1 MQVFSKSRLS
11 IPGFADHYHIL
22 RKLRVGTKLDL
33 VKILSLTSL
42 TVFFEA
48 WGIAMVLP
56 IIGFLRHDSDPAVFA
71 ESSKIGKYVVEAFY
85 YVGLPVNLL
94 SLCSVAIVMISM
106 RQVLNYFHTI
116 HIDRIKLQVGRDLCI
131 RCFEGILGSNAETIG
146 QYRAGQF
153 AALVQHEC
161 QAAASVIRN
170 YARIWSQLLTLG
182 IYMVIMLAMAP
193 LASLGAMTL
202 IGGMMIS
209 MGVLIKVTRRL
220 AARRIEVRADF
231 ISFLNERFRTWRLI
245 KTGNTLAYEGGKT
258 REFAQLDLNTEY
270 AVTRIGGLLQLIL
283 TPVVMFVALF
293 ALYFAIE
300 HLQVEVDKVAMFMVI
315 LLRLVPTGQNLNGQ
329 RNQLA
334 SYEPS
339 LRLVKRTLDQ
349 AQAQKEN
356 MTVGKDLPE
365 LDKEI
370 LFQDVSFT
378 YQGQDDRVL
387 ENVNCVIPAGKM
399 TAIIGHSGAGKSTL
413 IDLILRLYAPDHGR
427 ILYDGVP
434 LDEFNLASFRHG
446 IACVTQESLIFD
458 DSVLENVRYLKRDAS
473 MEEVEEAIRCAHAHE
488 FIESLPE
495 KYETRLGENG
505 ARLSGGEKQRI
516 ALARTFLSGA
526 KIIILDEPT
535 SALDYDSES
544 KIQEAIE
551 RFVKEMGLTV
561 IVIAHRLSTIKNAD
575 LVLQFSKG
583 KLVRQGSPKDLL
595 TDVTA
600 IAEEAALY

>member
-1 MQVFSKSRLS
+1 MSFFSTSRVSLPS
-11 IPGFADHYHIL
+11 FADHYHIL
-22 RKLRVGTKLDL
+22 RKLRVGSRLDL

-56 IIGFLRHDSDPAVFA
+56 IIGFLRHNSDPAVFA
-71 ESSKIGKYVVEAFY
+71 ESSKIGKYVVEAFF

-94 SLCSVAIVMISM
+94 SLCSVAIVMITM
-106 RQVLNYFHTI
+106 RQALNYFHTI
-116 HIDRIKLQVGRDLCI
+116 HIDRIKLRVGHDLCI

-182 IYMVIMLAMAP
+182 IYMAIMLAMAP
-193 LASLGAMTL
+193 LASLGAIAF
-202 IGGMMIS
+202 IGGMMLS

-220 AARRIEVRADF
+220 AARRIQVRADF
-231 ISFLNERFRTWRLI
+231 ISFLNERFRAWRLI
-245 KTGNTLAYEGGKT
+245 KTGNTLSFERGKA
-258 REFAQLDLNTEY
+258 REFAQLDLDTEF
-270 AVTRIGGLLQLIL
+270 AVTRTGGLLQLIL

-293 ALYFAIE
+293 ALYFTIE
-300 HLQVEVDKVAMFMVI
+300 HLQVEIDKVAMFMVI
-315 LLRLVPTGQNLNGQ
+315 LLRLVPTGQSLNSQ

-334 SYEPS
+334 SYEPA
-339 LRLVKRTLDQ
+339 LRLVKKTLDQ
-349 AQAQKEN
+349 AHAQKEH
-356 MTVGKDLPE
+356 MTDGKELPDLH
-365 LDKEI
+365 KEI
-370 LFQDVSFT
+370 LFENVSFT
-378 YQGQDDRVL
+378 YRGEGVRVL
-387 ENVNCVIPAGKM
+387 ENVSCAIPAGKM

-413 IDLILRLYAPDHGR
+413 IDLILRLYPPDQGR
-427 ILYDGVP
+427 ILFDGVP
-434 LDEFNLASFRHG
+434 LDEFSLVSFRRG

-458 DSVLENVRYLKRDAS
+458 DSVAENIRYLKQDAS
-473 MEEVEEAIRCAHAHE
+473 MEEIKEAVRCAYAGE
-488 FIESLPE
+488 FIENLPE
-495 KYETRLGENG
+495 GFETRLGENG

-535 SALDYDSES
+535 SALDYDSERN
-544 KIQEAIE
+544 IQEAVE
-551 RFVKEMGLTV
+551 KFVNEMGLTV

-583 KLVRQGSPKDLL
+583 ELVRQGPP
-595 TDVTA
+595 
-600 IAEEAALY
+600 EEALPNISGLAQDGIYS